1 MTPAGPGDVV
11 SRKVLIVL
19 LSSGCILPVAIT
31 LVWAVG
37 RLLLA
42 MQDVEAAAV
51 LDRVALAL
59 GLFWALDLVCLVL
72 AQAINA
78 LGPPGNRP

>member
-1 MTPAGPGDVV
+1 MI
-11 SRKVLIVL
+11 SRKVLIAL
-19 LSSGCILPVAIT
+19 LSAGCVLPVAIT
-31 LVWAVG
+31 LLWAVG

-42 MQDVEAAAV
+42 MQDSTAAVV

-59 GLFWALDLVCLVL
+59 GLFWVLALVCLVL

-78 LGPPGNRP
+78 LGPPGDRP

>member
-1 MTPAGPGDVV
+1 MV

-19 LSSGCILPVAIT
+19 LSAGCVLPVAIT

-42 MQDVEAAAV
+42 MQDSAAAAV
-51 LDRVALAL
+51 LDRVALVL
-59 GLFWALDLVCLVL
+59 GLFWALNLICLVL
-72 AQAINA
+72 AQTINA
-78 LGPPGNRP
+78 LGPPGNRS